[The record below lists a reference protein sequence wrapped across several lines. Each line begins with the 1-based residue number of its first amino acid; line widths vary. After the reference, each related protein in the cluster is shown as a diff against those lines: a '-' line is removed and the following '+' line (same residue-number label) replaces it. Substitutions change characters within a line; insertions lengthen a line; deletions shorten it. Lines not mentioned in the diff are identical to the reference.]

1 MKTHFNTYKLL
12 WSIFILFLND
22 IKININQHEIKL
34 KEKRKEKRE
43 EIFKKSN
50 CRGMWKFVTNFNK
63 IILF

>member
-34 KEKRKEKRE
+34 KEKRKKKKEKRFLKNQIVGE
-43 EIFKKSN
+43 CGN
-50 CRGMWKFVTNFNK
+50 
-63 IILF
+63 L